1 MSKSPK
7 QPAISREEIHAAYAQ
22 GEDAVVGL
30 VAGLL
35 HQIGLLEQRIEALE
49 HQQSKD
55 SRNSS
60 KPPVSDGFGR
70 RTHSLRPKGERKSG
84 GQEGHPG
91 STLEWQEEIDEVVVH
106 PVHACEGWVASLSEV
121 EVWEWEVRQ
130 VHDLEPIRLAVTEH
144 QAAVK
149 SCPHCQ
155 SLNRGKFPVDVSSGV
170 QYGAQIKGLMV
181 YLLDYQLLPSHR
193 VSQLLRDVFGCE
205 LSEGTLY
212 TSRERC
218 FEQLAPVE
226 AEIFAGMQ
234 TAAVGHFD
242 ETGLHINGKLWWLH
256 VASSR
261 GLTYYFIHPKRG
273 KVAMEAMNVL
283 PQFQGVSVHDGWGS
297 YASYDCDHALCNA
310 HHLRELRFI
319 EERYQQPWASQMSA
333 LLVEI
338 KRQVDQAQARGEP
351 ELPLDI
357 RQSFAAR
364 YQAWVEQGLLANPP
378 QFRRNLSSL
387 AVVPNNPQP
396 KTCSTDFIFIKPK
409 FLPSCPIS
417 AFRLTT
423 IKLNAT
429 SA

>member
-1 MSKSPK
+1 
-7 QPAISREEIHAAYAQ
+7 
-22 GEDAVVGL
+22 
-30 VAGLL
+30 
-35 HQIGLLEQRIEALE
+35 
-49 HQQSKD
+49 
-55 SRNSS
+55 
-60 KPPVSDGFGR
+60 
-70 RTHSLRPKGERKSG
+70 
-84 GQEGHPG
+84 
-91 STLEWQEEIDEVVVH
+91 
-106 PVHACEGWVASLSEV
+106 
-121 EVWEWEVRQ
+121 
-130 VHDLEPIRLAVTEH
+130 
-144 QAAVK
+144 
-149 SCPHCQ
+149 
-155 SLNRGKFPVDVSSGV
+155 
-170 QYGAQIKGLMV
+170 
-181 YLLDYQLLPSHR
+181 
-193 VSQLLRDVFGCE
+193 
-205 LSEGTLY
+205 
-212 TSRERC
+212 
-218 FEQLAPVE
+218 
-226 AEIFAGMQ
+226 MQ